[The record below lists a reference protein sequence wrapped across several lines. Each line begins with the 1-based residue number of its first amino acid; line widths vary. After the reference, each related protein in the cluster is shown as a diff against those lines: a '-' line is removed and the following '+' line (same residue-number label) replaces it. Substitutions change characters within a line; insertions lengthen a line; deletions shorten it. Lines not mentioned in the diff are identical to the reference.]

1 MLVVKTKALKQ
12 CKESYVSIILN
23 EESTRS
29 DVEVR
34 DKLGM
39 PVSISHVGESIK

>member
-1 MLVVKTKALKQ
+1 MLVVKTKALKRR
-12 CKESYVSIILN
+12 KKSYVSIILN
-23 EESTRS
+23 EKSMRS

-39 PVSISHVGESIK
+39 PVSNSHVGESIK